1 MADPL
6 AEDLDDVPKDDE
18 IGRADDKIG
27 VVDDCFTLI
36 NPELVAGCE
45 PDEPRDETDSDD
57 NDETGFADDVG
68 PADDTGTT
76 DGACTS
82 PADDAEERDDT
93 FPGYPVSMFGL
104 RFNGIFSFNWCFSRH
119 HESVLRS
126 PVRKQDTGLPLI
138 TRCRYSRRSNT

>member
-1 MADPL
+1 LADPL
-6 AEDLDDVPKDDE
+6 AEIADDACTDDEIGVTDDGCRDDEIGRADDEIGVTDDGCRDDE

-27 VVDDCFTLI
+27 VVDDGFTLL

-45 PDEPRDETDSDD
+45 PDEPRDETDRDD

-82 PADDAEERDDT
+82 PAEDAEERDDT
-93 FPGYPVSMFGL
+93 LPGYPVSMFGL
-104 RFNGIFSFNWCFSRH
+104 RFNRIFSFHWCFS
-119 HESVLRS
+119 
-126 PVRKQDTGLPLI
+126 
-138 TRCRYSRRSNT
+138 